1 LKHLKTQAA
10 VLTAVLVLSFFAGTT
25 LTAASDGEKGDET
38 KTETAIAEGADW
50 LVARQSE
57 NGGWTPFSVSKNNAL
72 AVRAFAATGNTSS
85 PKYVLL
91 LSKLKDLLHHFPV
104 HEPECPAGVGG
115 DLRVVRHHNDCLST
129 LVRGFQ
135 EFHNVLARL

>member
-1 LKHLKTQAA
+1 MKHLKTQAA

-25 LTAASDGEKGDET
+25 LTAASDGEKGEET

-57 NGGWTPFSVSKNNAL
+57 NGGWTPFSVSSNNAL

-85 PKYVLL
+85 PKYALL
-91 LSKLKDLLHHFPV
+91 LSRLKALQAPDGSWDESV
-104 HEPECPAGVGG
+104 
-115 DLRVVRHHNDCLST
+115 
-129 LVRGFQ
+129 
-135 EFHNVLARL
+135 